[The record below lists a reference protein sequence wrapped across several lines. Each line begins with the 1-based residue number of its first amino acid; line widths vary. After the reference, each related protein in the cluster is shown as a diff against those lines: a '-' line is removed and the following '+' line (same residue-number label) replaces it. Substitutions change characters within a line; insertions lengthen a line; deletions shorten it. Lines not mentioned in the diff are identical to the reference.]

1 LALADAFG
9 CSVDPRKTKNS
20 ELREVIG
27 KCRKIMETVN
37 KSRVLKAKFDERQKS
52 ELGKELKLKNTPTH
66 RWSATEDVLIK
77 ILRCWNPLRQ
87 AFLRPI
93 HHLQLKAKKILIRI
107 MLCYSSTSE
116 YSKSGTKNTKVS
128 CIPGAYA
135 LNACIL
141 WGTR

>member
-77 ILRCWNPLRQ
+77 ILRCWNPLGQ
-87 AFLRPI
+87 AFLETNTPFAI
-93 HHLQLKAKKILIRI
+93 EGQ
-107 MLCYSSTSE
+107 
-116 YSKSGTKNTKVS
+116 KNS
-128 CIPGAYA
+128 Y
-135 LNACIL
+135 
-141 WGTR
+141 